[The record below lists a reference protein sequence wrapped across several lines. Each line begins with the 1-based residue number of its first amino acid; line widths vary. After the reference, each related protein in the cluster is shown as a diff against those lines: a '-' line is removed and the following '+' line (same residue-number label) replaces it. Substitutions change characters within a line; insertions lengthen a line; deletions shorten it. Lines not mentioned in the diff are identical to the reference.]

1 MFIVL
6 DSKNFIVDV
15 YKSTGWVYIRASK
28 EVPVTWK
35 MTRQSYK
42 GVVNMASM
50 VPYRSVFGVRPS
62 ASSLFDLFDDMS
74 DLANSSIA
82 SKAFPVD
89 VEDKGDGYEVKAYLT
104 GVAKDDIDVELNE
117 GRLSISV
124 NVEEDE
130 ENEGK
135 NFLQK
140 EFSSY
145 SATRGVYLKDASSE
159 GLSAKY
165 ADGILTVTVPKIVE
179 KKNVTK
185 ISIE

>member
-1 MFIVL
+1 
-6 DSKNFIVDV
+6 
-15 YKSTGWVYIRASK
+15 
-28 EVPVTWK
+28 
-35 MTRQSYK
+35 
-42 GVVNMASM
+42 MASM

-165 ADGILTVTVPKIVE
+165 ADGILTVTVSQDRREEERYEDLHRITSLVFFAIKRQQKGLGSDSRPLLLFRTVY
-179 KKNVTK
+179 
-185 ISIE
+185 

>member
-1 MFIVL
+1 MGI
-6 DSKNFIVDV
+6 
-15 YKSTGWVYIRASK
+15 YKSVKRSPSHLEDDSA
-28 EVPVTWK
+28 VL
-35 MTRQSYK
+35 TRSGK
-42 GVVNMASM
+42 HGKHGSL
-50 VPYRSVFGVRPS
+50 SFGLWCPS
-62 ASSLFDLFDDMS
+62 FCKFAVDLFDDMT
-74 DLANSSIA
+74 DLANSSVA

-124 NVEEDE
+124 NVEESA

-140 EFSSY
+140 EFGSY

-185 ISIE
+185 ISID

>member
-1 MFIVL
+1 
-6 DSKNFIVDV
+6 
-15 YKSTGWVYIRASK
+15 
-28 EVPVTWK
+28 
-35 MTRQSYK
+35 
-42 GVVNMASM
+42 MASM

-62 ASSLFDLFDDMS
+62 ASSLFDLFDDMT
-74 DLANSSIA
+74 DLANNSIA

-89 VEDKGDGYEVKAYLT
+89 VEDKGDGYDVKAYFT
-104 GVAKDDIDVELNE
+104 AVAIDVELNE

-124 NVEEDE
+124 NVEESE

>member
-1 MFIVL
+1 
-6 DSKNFIVDV
+6 
-15 YKSTGWVYIRASK
+15 
-28 EVPVTWK
+28 
-35 MTRQSYK
+35 
-42 GVVNMASM
+42 MASM

-62 ASSLFDLFDDMS
+62 ASSLFDLFDDMT
-74 DLANSSIA
+74 DLANNSIA

-124 NVEEDE
+124 NVEESE

-145 SATRGVYLKDASSE
+145 SVYLKDASSE

-185 ISIE
+185 ISID

>member
-1 MFIVL
+1 
-6 DSKNFIVDV
+6 
-15 YKSTGWVYIRASK
+15 
-28 EVPVTWK
+28 
-35 MTRQSYK
+35 
-42 GVVNMASM
+42 MASM

-62 ASSLFDLFDDMS
+62 ASSLFDLFDDMT
-74 DLANSSIA
+74 DLANNSIA

-104 GVAKDDIDVELNE
+104 GVAKDDIDVELTE

-124 NVEEDE
+124 NVEESA

-179 KKNVTK
+179 KKNVLFLVPDSPRSALLKVDGPAEQLSRVFMEYAVGPDLTDGFL
-185 ISIE
+185 SLVLS

>member
-1 MFIVL
+1 
-6 DSKNFIVDV
+6 
-15 YKSTGWVYIRASK
+15 
-28 EVPVTWK
+28 
-35 MTRQSYK
+35 
-42 GVVNMASM
+42 MASM

-62 ASSLFDLFDDMS
+62 ASSLFDLFDDMT
-74 DLANSSIA
+74 DLANNSIA

-124 NVEEDE
+124 NVEESA

-179 KKNVTK
+179 KKKRHEDLHRLTMLCFNREYELRGLGSDSQPPFV
-185 ISIE
+185 ILRGY

>member
-1 MFIVL
+1 MSVKRSPSHLEDGSAVL
-6 DSKNFIVDV
+6 
-15 YKSTGWVYIRASK
+15 
-28 EVPVTWK
+28 
-35 MTRQSYK
+35 K

-62 ASSLFDLFDDMS
+62 ASSLFDLFDDMT
-74 DLANSSIA
+74 DLANNSIA

-124 NVEEDE
+124 KVEEKE
-130 ENEGK
+130 EDKDK
-135 NFLQK
+135 NFLQR
-140 EFSSY
+140 EFTAY
-145 SATRGVYLKDASSE
+145 TATRGVYLKDAASE

-165 ADGILTVTVPKIVE
+165 ADGVLTVSVPKYVE

-185 ISIE
+185 VAID

>member
-1 MFIVL
+1 
-6 DSKNFIVDV
+6 
-15 YKSTGWVYIRASK
+15 
-28 EVPVTWK
+28 
-35 MTRQSYK
+35 
-42 GVVNMASM
+42 MASM

-62 ASSLFDLFDDMS
+62 ASSLFDLFDDMT
-74 DLANSSIA
+74 DLANNSIA
-82 SKAFPVD
+82 SKAFPV
-89 VEDKGDGYEVKAYLT
+89 DGYEVKAYLT

-124 NVEEDE
+124 NVVEDE

-185 ISIE
+185 ISID

>member
-1 MFIVL
+1 
-6 DSKNFIVDV
+6 
-15 YKSTGWVYIRASK
+15 
-28 EVPVTWK
+28 
-35 MTRQSYK
+35 
-42 GVVNMASM
+42 MASM

-130 ENEGK
+130 EN
-135 NFLQK
+135 FLQK

>member
-1 MFIVL
+1 
-6 DSKNFIVDV
+6 
-15 YKSTGWVYIRASK
+15 
-28 EVPVTWK
+28 
-35 MTRQSYK
+35 
-42 GVVNMASM
+42 MASM

-130 ENEGK
+130 ENEENEGK

-185 ISIE
+185 ISID

>member
-1 MFIVL
+1 
-6 DSKNFIVDV
+6 
-15 YKSTGWVYIRASK
+15 
-28 EVPVTWK
+28 
-35 MTRQSYK
+35 
-42 GVVNMASM
+42 MASM

-104 GVAKDDIDVELNE
+104 GVAKDDI
-117 GRLSISV
+117 
-124 NVEEDE
+124 
-130 ENEGK
+130 
-135 NFLQK
+135 
-140 EFSSY
+140 
-145 SATRGVYLKDASSE
+145 
-159 GLSAKY
+159 

-185 ISIE
+185 ISID